1 MCEYLI
7 IGASGFIGRHLY
19 DRCREK
25 KINIMGTYFEHPL
38 YKEWI
43 RFDVGTDRLQTVC
56 RQYLNGTI
64 PKAVIICSANTGID
78 RCKRNAE
85 ESNKFNVVY
94 TKEILKQA
102 DDLGI
107 KSVFLSSEAV
117 FDGKK
122 GMYTEDDIPAPV
134 TLYGEQ
140 KLEIERYI
148 KQNINSYI
156 IFRISRATGSHFGE
170 KDIFDEFYSKIQK
183 QEEIMCLKDQSF
195 CLTEV
200 DDIANAIIEALDI
213 EINGLYHL
221 SSNNYVS
228 RYKLAKLY
236 ADKIFGGYGNIVEK
250 EYDEFS
256 FLDNRH
262 IYGGL
267 NGNRLASVLG
277 MEFQSIDEIL
287 EQYSKTCTGR

>member
-7 IGASGFIGRHLY
+7 VGASSFIGNHLY

-25 KINIMGTYFEHPL
+25 KINIMGTYYRHPL
-38 YKEWI
+38 NKEWI
-43 RFDVGTDRLQTVC
+43 HFDMLKDRLQTVC
-56 RQYLNGTI
+56 KQYMNGII

-140 KLEIERYI
+140 KLEIEEYI
-148 KQNINSYI
+148 KQNINSHI
-156 IFRISRATGSHFGE
+156 IFRISRATGSQFGE
-170 KDIFDEFYSKIQK
+170 KDIFDEFYNKIQK
-183 QEEIMCLKDQSF
+183 QEEIVCLKDQSF

-200 DDIANAIIEALDI
+200 DDIANAIILSLNR
-213 EINGLYHL
+213 EISGLYHL
-221 SSNNYVS
+221 SSNNYIS
-228 RYKLAKLY
+228 RYMLAKLY
-236 ADKIFGGYGNIVEK
+236 ADKIFGGYRNIVEK
-250 EYDEFS
+250 EYDEFL

-262 IYGGL
+262 IYSGL
-267 NGNRLASVLG
+267 NGNRLAGMLR